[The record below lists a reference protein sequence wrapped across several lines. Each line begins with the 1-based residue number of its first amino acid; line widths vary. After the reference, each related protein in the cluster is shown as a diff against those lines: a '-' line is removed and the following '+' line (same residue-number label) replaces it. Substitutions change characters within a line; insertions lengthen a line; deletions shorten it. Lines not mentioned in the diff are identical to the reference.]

1 MQDRDLESLVRAVVE
16 RVLDA
21 PPGAESC
28 PAARRVAIGADHG
41 GFPLKQELLRFL
53 PTLGWEPLDLGTHS
67 TDPVD
72 YPDVAAA
79 VARAVVDGRAGYGVM
94 IDGAGIG
101 SCMAANKIP
110 GVRAALC
117 YDLSTAA
124 NARAPSL
131 ASPSG
136 SFPARPFA
144 STTTVS
150 LVLVSPSTVTIL
162 KERSTLRRKAASRN
176 EGATAASVVM
186 KASMVPMFG

>member
-124 NARAPSL
+124 NARAHNDANLVTLGAGLIGPAL
-131 ASPSG
+131 AREIVQT
-136 SFPARPFA
+136 FL
-144 STTTVS
+144 STACTE
-150 LVLVSPSTVTIL
+150 
-162 KERSTLRRKAASRN
+162 ERHLRRVAKIDALDGAAAR
-176 EGATAASVVM
+176 
-186 KASMVPMFG
+186 